1 MKGLYFYKLESPY
14 SEDVTKNCKLA
25 VNEIDSNFLT
35 LKDQDI
41 KSAEFD
47 CEAKTLTLTKNNGE
61 KIQADMSFLW
71 DELVTNFYKTLTT
84 DLENEIKERENADK
98 ALSEAIET
106 EKQERETCDK
116 HLSDAIE
123 DRTKDIRDEVKN
135 RTDADKALSD
145 DIESEAEARDNADKR
160 LSNAITDVNNAL
172 DAENKRAKEAE
183 NGLSSSIKV
192 EETRAKEVESDLSN
206 AIKAEETRAK
216 SEEGRI
222 GGLIHKGGLRT
233 ISANRDVAIPS
244 YDGIEE
250 HSITLNFDG
259 NFGEI

>member
-47 CEAKTLTLTKNNGE
+47 SEAKTLTLTKNNGE
-61 KIQADMSFLW
+61 KIQVDMSFLW
-71 DELVTNFYKTLTT
+71 EEKTLTT
-84 DLENEIKERENADK
+84 DLENEINERKNADK

-145 DIESEAEARDNADKR
+145 
-160 LSNAITDVNNAL
+160 AITVLKNAL
-172 DAENKRAKEAE
+172 DAENKMVKETE
-183 NGLSSSIKV
+183 NRLSSSIKE
-192 EETRAKEVESDLSN
+192 EETRAKT
-206 AIKAEETRAK
+206 EEK
-216 SEEGRI
+216 KIE
-222 GGLIHKGGLRT
+222 GLIHKGGLR
-233 ISANRDVAIPS
+233 IIPANGSVVIPS
-244 YDGIEE
+244 YDDKEE
-250 HSITLNFDG
+250 HNITLNFDG

>member
-1 MKGLYFYKLESPY
+1 MKGLYFYKLGSPY

-47 CEAKTLTLTKNNGE
+47 SEAKTLTLTKNNGE
-61 KIQADMSFLW
+61 KIQVDMSFLW
-71 DELVTNFYKTLTT
+71 EEKTLTT
-84 DLENEIKERENADK
+84 DLENEINERKNADK

-106 EKQERETCDK
+106 EKQERKACDE

-123 DRTKDIRDEVKN
+123 DRTNDIRDEVKN
-135 RTDADKALSD
+135 RTDADKALSGA
-145 DIESEAEARDNADKR
+145 IETERQERIDRDEE
-160 LSNAITDVNNAL
+160 LSNTIVGVNNAL

-183 NGLSSSIKV
+183 
-192 EETRAKEVESDLSN
+192 SDLSID
-206 AIKAEETRAK
+206 IKAEETRAK
-216 SEEGRI
+216 AEEKKIEGLAHE
-222 GGLIHKGGLRT
+222 GGIRT

-244 YDGIEE
+244 YDGVQE

-259 NFGEI
+259 NFGEL

>member
-47 CEAKTLTLTKNNGE
+47 SEAKTLTLTKNNGE
-61 KIQADMSFLW
+61 KIQVDMSFLW
-71 DELVTNFYKTLTT
+71 EEKTLTT

-106 EKQERETCDK
+106 EKKERKECDE

-123 DRTKDIRDEVKN
+123 NRTNDIRDEVKN

-145 DIESEAEARDNADKR
+145 
-160 LSNAITDVNNAL
+160 AITVLKNAL
-172 DAENKRAKEAE
+172 DAENKMVKETE
-183 NGLSSSIKV
+183 NRLSSSIKE
-192 EETRAKEVESDLSN
+192 EETRAKT
-206 AIKAEETRAK
+206 EEK
-216 SEEGRI
+216 KIE
-222 GGLIHKGGLRT
+222 GLIHKGGLR
-233 ISANRDVAIPS
+233 IIPANGSVVIPS
-244 YDGIEE
+244 YDDKEE
-250 HSITLNFDG
+250 HNITLNFDG

>member
-1 MKGLYFYKLESPY
+1 MFHNYLLINKRNNNNINYMKGLYFYKLESPY

-47 CEAKTLTLTKNNGE
+47 SEAKTLTLTKNNGE
-61 KIQADMSFLW
+61 KIQVDMSFLW
-71 DELVTNFYKTLTT
+71 EEKTLTT
-84 DLENEIKERENADK
+84 DLENEINERKNADK

-106 EKQERETCDK
+106 EKQEREKCDE

-123 DRTKDIRDEVKN
+123 DRTNDIRDEVKN

-145 DIESEAEARDNADKR
+145 
-160 LSNAITDVNNAL
+160 AITVLKNAL
-172 DAENKRAKEAE
+172 DAENKRAKETE
-183 NGLSSSIKV
+183 NRLSSSIKE
-192 EETRAKEVESDLSN
+192 EETRAK
-206 AIKAEETRAK
+206 T
-216 SEEGRI
+216 EEG
-222 GGLIHKGGLRT
+222 LAHKGGICT

-244 YDGIEE
+244 YDGIKE

>member
-1 MKGLYFYKLESPY
+1 MKGLYFYKLESGY

-47 CEAKTLTLTKNNGE
+47 CEAKTLTITKNNGE

-71 DELVTNFYKTLTT
+71 EELVTNFNKTLAT
-84 DLENEIKERENADK
+84 DLENEINERQNADET
-98 ALSEAIET
+98 LSAAIET
-106 EKQERETCDK
+106 EKQEREACDEN
-116 HLSDAIE
+116 LSDAIA
-123 DRTKDIRDEVKN
+123 DRTNDIRDEINN
-135 RTDADKALSD
+135 RNNADKALSGA
-145 DIESEAEARDNADKR
+145 IETERQERIDRDEE
-160 LSNAITDVNNAL
+160 LSNTIVGVNNAL

-183 NGLSSSIKV
+183 
-192 EETRAKEVESDLSN
+192 SDLSID
-206 AIKAEETRAK
+206 IKAEETRAK
-216 SEEGRI
+216 AEEKRI
-222 GGLIHKGGLRT
+222 EGLAHKGGIRT

-244 YDGIEE
+244 YDDIEE

>member
-47 CEAKTLTLTKNNGE
+47 SEAKTLTLTKNNGE
-61 KIQADMSFLW
+61 KIQVDMSFLW
-71 DELVTNFYKTLTT
+71 EEKTLTT

-172 DAENKRAKEAE
+172 DAENKRAKETE
-183 NGLSSSIKV
+183 NRLSSSIKE
-192 EETRAKEVESDLSN
+192 EETRAKT
-206 AIKAEETRAK
+206 EEK
-216 SEEGRI
+216 KIE
-222 GGLIHKGGLRT
+222 GLIHKGGLR
-233 ISANRDVAIPS
+233 IIPANGSVVIPS
-244 YDGIEE
+244 YDDKEE
-250 HSITLNFDG
+250 HNITLNFDG